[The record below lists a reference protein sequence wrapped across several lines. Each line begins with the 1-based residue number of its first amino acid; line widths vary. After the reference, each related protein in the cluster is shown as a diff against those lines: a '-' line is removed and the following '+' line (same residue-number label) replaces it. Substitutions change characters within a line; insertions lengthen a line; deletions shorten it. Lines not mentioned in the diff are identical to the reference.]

1 MHCAR
6 LVPKV
11 CIPIDKLIKS
21 MLTSFLRCTAPVKD
35 LNSGHYV
42 RCFQEHAELLGEAFK
57 LGTLWDEYGL
67 VRDVVV
73 SVPLLYCLCLFII
86 F

>member
-1 MHCAR
+1 
-6 LVPKV
+6 
-11 CIPIDKLIKS
+11 
-21 MLTSFLRCTAPVKD
+21 MLTSFFRCTAPAKD

-42 RCFQEHAELLGEAFK
+42 GCSQAHAELLGEAFE

-67 VRDVVV
+67 VRDIVV
-73 SVPLLYCLCLFII
+73 SVPLLYYLCLFII

>member
-6 LVPKV
+6 LVSKV

-21 MLTSFLRCTAPVKD
+21 MLTSFFGCTAPAKD
-35 LNSGHYV
+35 LDSGYYV
-42 RCFQEHAELLGEAFK
+42 CHSQEHAELLGEVFE
-57 LGTLWDEYGL
+57 LSTLWDEYGL
-67 VRDVVV
+67 VGDVVV
-73 SVPLLYCLCLFII
+73 SVPLLYYLCLFTI

>member
-1 MHCAR
+1 
-6 LVPKV
+6 
-11 CIPIDKLIKS
+11 
-21 MLTSFLRCTAPVKD
+21 MLTSFFRCTAPVKD

-42 RCFQEHAELLGEAFK
+42 HCAQEHAELLGEVFE

-73 SVPLLYCLCLFII
+73 SVPLLYHLCLFII